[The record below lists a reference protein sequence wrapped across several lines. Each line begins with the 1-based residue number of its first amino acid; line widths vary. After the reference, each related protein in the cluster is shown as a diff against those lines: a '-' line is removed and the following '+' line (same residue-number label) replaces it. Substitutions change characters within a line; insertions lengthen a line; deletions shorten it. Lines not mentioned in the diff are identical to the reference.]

1 MHINEQ
7 LESMLHIRWPSKS
20 SKNLPF
26 EHLWPF
32 WLLFHGSNV
41 LNRDSP
47 NLDLIGHVI
56 SIIKPRYLHFLDSE
70 WTRGFFETYKTL
82 HNSQIEERA
91 LLFNE
96 AILLC
101 FRFCHDR
108 YSCQFIL
115 TIYIFYLRK
124 IDSSSSFKSRDV
136 GTLILPFQTN
146 SF

>member
-7 LESMLHIRWPSKS
+7 LESMLHIWWLSKS
-20 SKNLPF
+20 SKNQPL

-32 WLLFHGSNV
+32 RLLFHGSNV
-41 LNRDSP
+41 LHPDSP
-47 NLDLIGHVI
+47 NLGLIGHVL
-56 SIIKPRYLHFLDSE
+56 SIIKHRSLHFLDSE
-70 WTRGFFETYKTL
+70 PTRVFLRPTKHFTIHKL
-82 HNSQIEERA
+82 RRA
-91 LLFNE
+91 LLFHE

-124 IDSSSSFKSRDV
+124 IDSSSPFKSRDV
-136 GTLILPFQTN
+136 GTWILPFQTN